1 MCGLVGAFS
10 PGQAVDVAHLR
21 RLSSLIQHRGPDDEG
36 IYLDREVGF
45 CVAHQRLAI
54 LDLSPAGH
62 QPMQSRSGRYV
73 ITYNGEIYNHLG
85 LRQTLLAQDSNLSF
99 RGSSDTE
106 TLLAAIEHW
115 GVEKALEYCNGMFV
129 FALWDK
135 STRRLCLA
143 RDRMGEKPLY
153 VGWLNGTIVF
163 SSELKP
169 ILSCYP
175 VSLDSEALGLM
186 LGLGYVPAP
195 WSIVNNVFKLPAA
208 HYLWLRESDANRA
221 MDIEGFRAAVR
232 AYWSLPEIAANA
244 LRPND
249 SAKPGIEEA
258 EVQLECLLKESVRD
272 RMLSDV
278 PLGACL
284 SGGIDSTSIVALM
297 QAVSDRPIKTFTIGF
312 EESGFDEAVYAGK
325 VAQHL
330 GTAHTEARLKATDAL
345 DLIPKLPQ
353 VYDEPFADSSQLPT
367 LLLTSLIRQHV
378 KVALSGDGGDELFFG
393 YGRYSTALRLWRS
406 YSKLPH
412 CCRRWLDGNSSPL
425 FSYRLWRLLR
435 RLAAPNFDAFYLAF
449 SSPVPDPA
457 IFSDRSRPL
466 WDVMQPLPKGV
477 EELPAR
483 MMYRDQTLYL
493 PDDILVKV
501 DRASMAVGL
510 EMRVPLLDHRLVEW
524 AWGLPFSFK
533 YRDGSGKWLLRQVLC
548 KYVPSVLFERP
559 KQGFGIPI
567 DDWLRGPL
575 REWAEELLSHRSL
588 AICPQLNASAVQGI
602 WRQHCQGRINAGY
615 ALWNVLMLM
624 AWLQEWRLCVS

>member
-1 MCGLVGAFS
+1 MCGLVGVLS
-10 PGQAVDVAHLR
+10 PGQALEVAHLR

-36 IYLDREVGF
+36 IYLDREVEFGL
-45 CVAHQRLAI
+45 AHRRLAI

-73 ITYNGEIYNHLG
+73 ITYNGEIYNHLE
-85 LRQTLLAQDSNLSF
+85 LRHTLLTQDSNLFF
-99 RGSSDTE
+99 RGNSDTE
-106 TLLAAIEHW
+106 TLLAAVEQW
-115 GVEKALEYCNGMFV
+115 GVEQALAHCNGMFA

-135 STRRLCLA
+135 SRRRLCLA

-153 VGWLNGTIVF
+153 VGWINGAIVF

-175 VSLDSEALGLM
+175 VSIDSTALGLM

-195 WSIVNNVFKLPAA
+195 WSIVRGVFKLPAA
-208 HYLWLRESDANRA
+208 HYLWLGEDDANRG
-221 MDIEGFRAAVR
+221 MDIEGFRASVKS
-232 AYWSLPEIAANA
+232 YWSLPEVAANA
-244 LRPND
+244 LNPQEPCKTR
-249 SAKPGIEEA
+249 IEEA
-258 EVQLECLLKESVRD
+258 EGQLECLLKESVRH

-312 EESGFDEAVYAGK
+312 EETGFDEAVYAET
-325 VAQHL
+325 VAKHL
-330 GTAHTEARLKATDAL
+330 GTDHTEARLKATDAL
-345 DLIPKLPQ
+345 DLIPKLPR

-367 LLLTSLIRQHV
+367 LLLCSLIRQNV

-393 YGRYSTALRLWRS
+393 YGRYPTALRLWRG
-406 YSKLPH
+406 YSKLPLW
-412 CCRRWLDGNSSPL
+412 CRRWLDGKNSALLP
-425 FSYRLWRLLR
+425 YRLWRLLR
-435 RLAAPNFDAFYLAF
+435 RLYAPDFDAYYLAF

-457 IFSDRSRPL
+457 IFSNRARPL
-466 WDVMQPLPKGV
+466 WEAIQPLPKGV

-483 MMYRDQTLYL
+483 MMYRDQSLYL

-533 YRDGSGKWLLRQVLC
+533 YRDGSGKWLLRQFLR
-548 KYVPSVLFERP
+548 KYVPSALFERP

-575 REWAEELLSHRSL
+575 REWAEELLSERSL
-588 AICPQLNASAVQGI
+588 AICPQLNARAVQGV

-624 AWLQEWRLCVS
+624 AWLKEWRVCAS